1 MHIEN
6 RAIGAGVCECRLR
19 VKGKQVEDLRDLVT
33 VSGEHWIM
41 RMPEGHGSHWFLE
54 TGKAILCVGSC
65 EPGNLP
71 VVGTGAFQTT
81 RTWSCRMIFIKIF
94 SGFSCPLFVVCPG
107 IPKSIVSVRVAL
119 YHTILEEDV
128 S

>member
-6 RAIGAGVCECRLR
+6 RAIGAGVCGCRLR

-33 VSGEHWIM
+33 VSREHWIM

-71 VVGTGAFQTT
+71 VVCWEKKELG
-81 RTWSCRMIFIKIF
+81 WDLKIHF
-94 SGFSCPLFVVCPG
+94 SSEE
-107 IPKSIVSVRVAL
+107 KSK
-119 YHTILEEDV
+119 
-128 S
+128 

>member
-1 MHIEN
+1 MSGWYDGCISK
-6 RAIGAGVCECRLR
+6 IGQSVPGTAKCGLR

-33 VSGEHWIM
+33 VSREHWIM

-81 RTWSCRMIFIKIF
+81 RTWSCRMIFE
-94 SGFSCPLFVVCPG
+94 S
-107 IPKSIVSVRVAL
+107 VS
-119 YHTILEEDV
+119 
-128 S
+128 

>member
-41 RMPEGHGSHWFLE
+41 RMPEGHGSHWFWE
-54 TGKAILCVGSC
+54 TGKAIYVW
-65 EPGNLP
+65 
-71 VVGTGAFQTT
+71 GAASQET
-81 RTWSCRMIFIKIF
+81 CRLLVQEH
-94 SGFSCPLFVVCPG
+94 SRPRELGRAV
-107 IPKSIVSVRVAL
+107 
-119 YHTILEEDV
+119 
-128 S
+128 

>member
-81 RTWSCRMIFIKIF
+81 RTWSCRMIFE
-94 SGFSCPLFVVCPG
+94 S
-107 IPKSIVSVRVAL
+107 VS
-119 YHTILEEDV
+119 
-128 S
+128 

>member
-1 MHIEN
+1 MY
-6 RAIGAGVCECRLR
+6 RQW

-33 VSGEHWIM
+33 VSREHWIM

-71 VVGTGAFQTT
+71 VVGTGEFQIT
-81 RTWSCRMIFIKIF
+81 RTWSYRYSADPY
-94 SGFSCPLFVVCPG
+94 SGSQKAEFFVTIRRQGRFCHEC
-107 IPKSIVSVRVAL
+107 VRLLQVFQNR
-119 YHTILEEDV
+119 
-128 S
+128 

>member
-65 EPGNLP
+65 EPGKPAGCWYRSIPDHEDLIVP
-71 VVGTGAFQTT
+71 YDLYKDFLRLFSLSIIRGMS
-81 RTWSCRMIFIKIF
+81 RYSKIDCV
-94 SGFSCPLFVVCPG
+94 SKIWLCT
-107 IPKSIVSVRVAL
+107 IPF
-119 YHTILEEDV
+119 
-128 S
+128 